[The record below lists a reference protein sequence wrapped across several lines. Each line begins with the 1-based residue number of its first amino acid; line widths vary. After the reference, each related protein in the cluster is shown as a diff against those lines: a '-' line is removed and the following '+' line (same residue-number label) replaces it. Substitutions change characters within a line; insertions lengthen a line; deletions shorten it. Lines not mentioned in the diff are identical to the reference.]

1 MKRDM
6 VILLLACL
14 IGLGAMECVNEANQ
28 VRQTSTVAWWPLLY
42 EQPNP
47 GNIFRVKVDFWWKK
61 WGLKV
66 FPERR

>member
-28 VRQTSTVAWWPLLY
+28 VRQTSTVLY

-47 GNIFRVKVDFWWKK
+47 EHLPVKVDFWWRN
-61 WGLKV
+61 GG
-66 FPERR
+66 

>member
-28 VRQTSTVAWWPLLY
+28 VRQTSTVAWWTLLY
-42 EQPNP
+42 E
-47 GNIFRVKVDFWWKK
+47 
-61 WGLKV
+61 
-66 FPERR
+66 